1 MLTSIK
7 LPEKN
12 RQEHNPDWPYKDEF
26 INKIFLYVKDSFGP
40 KYEYLIKKLQEV
52 GQKHFKDPT
61 VFTEYSDD
69 IKNVFKSIGEQN
81 LRRKR
86 KILIVFDHMIVDVT
100 SNKKPSLGSQIYL
113 LGVGN

>member
-1 MLTSIK
+1 M
-7 LPEKN
+7 
-12 RQEHNPDWPYKDEF
+12 
-26 INKIFLYVKDSFGP
+26 YVKDSFGP

-81 LRRKR
+81 LRKKR